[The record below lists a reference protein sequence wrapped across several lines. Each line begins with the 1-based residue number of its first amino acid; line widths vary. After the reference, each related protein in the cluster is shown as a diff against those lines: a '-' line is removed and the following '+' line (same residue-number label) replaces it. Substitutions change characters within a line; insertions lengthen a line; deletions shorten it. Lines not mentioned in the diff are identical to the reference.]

1 MTTTPPAPTL
11 VAYTDADPCPRVE
24 ITVTP
29 MPGDA
34 DTITV
39 WRSWAGRRT
48 QVRDAVGVTVSGDY
62 FVIDYEVPFGVAVT
76 YTCETADAGG
86 VPSELSAGSSV
97 TVAVTEIWMQD
108 PLAPTSA
115 LEVATTTGSSIGVRA
130 LADSFAGHT
139 AEMPAETV
147 TIIGS
152 GEPVALG
159 GTRQAPSGVP
169 LKIKARTQADAD
181 AVRSLW
187 DQSFPLCVRT
197 PAKMPFYRGLA
208 YMVFDYTETPH
219 PDWQQVTFTAT
230 ARVVRGPGRGIVIQP
245 RTFADLL
252 DEAAT
257 FADLLTLYP
266 TFLDLRRGL

>member
-11 VAYTDADPCPRVE
+11 VAHTDADPCPRVE

-29 MPGDA
+29 MPVDA

-62 FVIDYEVPFGVAVT
+62 FVVDYEAPFGVPVT
-76 YTCETADAGG
+76 YTCETADAAG
-86 VPSELSAGSSV
+86 VPSELSAGTSA

-108 PLAPTSA
+108 PLDPASA
-115 LEVATTTGSSIGVRA
+115 IEVATTGSSAGVRA
-130 LADSFAGHT
+130 LADSFTGHT

-147 TIIGS
+147 TVIGS
-152 GEPVALG
+152 GEPIALG
-159 GTRQAPSGVP
+159 GTRQAPSQVP
-169 LKIKARTQADAD
+169 LKVKARTVADAE
-181 AVRSLW
+181 AVRNLW
-187 DQSFPLCVRT
+187 NQAFPLCVRT
-197 PAKMPFYRGLA
+197 PTKMPFYRGLA

-219 PDWQQVTFTAT
+219 PDWVQVTFAAT
-230 ARVVRGPGRGIVIQP
+230 ARVVRGPGRGVVVQP
-245 RTFADLL
+245 RTYDHLL

-257 FADLLTLYP
+257 YAGLLPLYP
-266 TFLDLRRGL
+266 TYLDMRRGS